1 MNFLQLV
8 FKESGIPIS
17 RNIFQWL
24 LPCKARNR
32 VGDKNRLYE
41 NQWYENSRKFVVIC
55 WYSSLF
61 IFIFN
66 RIKIFRYSYIV
77 VLPLNSRWIAVE
89 LIFVIE
95 YWIFHWMLNFPLN
108 WFLLLNIALNVEFSV
123 EWIFVKWI
131 FVRGD

>member
-8 FKESGIPIS
+8 FKEFAYFSRIPIA

-32 VGDKNRLYE
+32 AGDKNRLYE
-41 NQWYENSRKFVVIC
+41 NPRYGNSRKSVVIH

-66 RIKIFRYSYIV
+66 RIKICRYSYIV
-77 VLPLNSRWIAVE
+77 VFPLKSRWIAVE

-95 YWIFHWMLNFPLN
+95 YWIFRWMLDFPLN
-108 WFLLLNIALNVEFSV
+108 GFLLLNIEYSAEC
-123 EWIFVKWI
+123 WIFRWMNSCY
-131 FVRGD
+131 